1 MNEHSIHD
9 GPKTDSQTFVSNFA
23 NSFTG
28 AIVSKFPI
36 LAHRQNNAA
45 STVECDCLIA

>member
-1 MNEHSIHD
+1 
-9 GPKTDSQTFVSNFA
+9 VSNKDIYIY

-28 AIVSKFPI
+28 GIVSKFPI

-45 STVECDCLIA
+45 YTVECDCLIA